1 MIAAS
6 IEKVAGASTGERLIA
21 CVAEQGSASHPYV
34 GSAELLIAPCSTR
47 NLADA
52 VHFLCTIHGR
62 YPGIL
67 DHAATRST
75 EGPVHAWLVEAR
87 EGFSAERTFL
97 ARLTVEAGP
106 VPRTPGAAGA
116 EATLVA
122 QRRALALLAQSERL
136 GCALGAA
143 MALVADWSAVR
154 PVLDTAARRFGMSV
168 PAHGLIGKDSVGALA
183 DALGTEPLVERA
195 LLFGAQQ
202 IMLQHR
208 GLWDLLEARQL
219 AREAR

>member
-6 IEKVAGASTGERLIA
+6 IEKPAGAGTGERLLA

-34 GSAELLIAPCSTR
+34 RSAELLVAPDSTR
-47 NLADA
+47 SLADA

-62 YPGIL
+62 CPGTL

-75 EGPVHAWLVEAR
+75 SGAIHEWLAEAL
-87 EGFSAERTFL
+87 ETFWAERAFL
-97 ARLTVEAGP
+97 ARLAVEAGP
-106 VPRTPGAAGA
+106 APGTPGAAGA
-116 EATLVA
+116 EATLVG
-122 QRRALALLAQSERL
+122 QRRALALLAQSERH

-168 PAHGLIGKDSVGALA
+168 PAYRAPNRDSIGALA
-183 DALGTEPLVERA
+183 EDLRAEPLVERA

-202 IMLQHR
+202 MMLQHR